1 VPSEQEFLTFGE
13 GMFISHCGL
22 HIPVP
27 EALQILVLQR
37 DLPDSGRNA
46 GTGMERFQ
54 CGAHVVRTGGPEG
67 RLKIELSVGER
78 AGIRT
83 QDLLIK
89 SQLLYRLSYALPTP
103 SRRDLRGGE
112 LGLPRHRGKPVTLGR
127 A

>member
-1 VPSEQEFLTFGE
+1 
-13 GMFISHCGL
+13 MFISHCGL

-89 SQLLYRLSYALPTP
+89 SQVSAVSL
-103 SRRDLRGGE
+103 E
-112 LGLPRHRGKPVTLGR
+112 WTLM
-127 A
+127 AHHSKTSHFQ